1 MPLSPNSVIPASSA
15 SNPKA
20 FNPLM
25 EERRKDHYSHFIL
38 RLAFARSDDLRRRF
52 TRAEAILFRCRLM
65 TDNAREKQQ
74 FVESLNL
81 EWDVVSE
88 EEKNA
93 LSEQLMSA
101 SQLKSLDD
109 ESFVKVDWDR
119 VTDLVEQRRVFLKG
133 GKAYVPLSMQMSLL
147 MTEFTSRLERGMDV

>member
-1 MPLSPNSVIPASSA
+1 
-15 SNPKA
+15 
-20 FNPLM
+20 
-25 EERRKDHYSHFIL
+25 
-38 RLAFARSDDLRRRF
+38 
-52 TRAEAILFRCRLM
+52 M